1 MKKTIYT
8 LAIGAAFFHTY
19 TASAQSTSCSNTTAP
34 AVQTGMYSTPIPADQ
49 NTPAPTLTTQAVGL
63 TNTEFLVTKYNTPA
77 LDSAG
82 NRDTVGGGGNVII
95 GADADGIFMPNTMN
109 RYGNTL
115 AVGDTFEIVAAS
127 YNLAQLKSLVQ
138 KVLHGSFSGGSC
150 CSVFDVLPA
159 TRGFC
164 DSLTAVGINDSS
176 DIQDLSDVLNVFD
189 AFSARQL
196 SVENLLVN
204 MATINGYSSQP
215 LFPNQCGKSDLPICY
230 GITKTARYQ
239 YKVGTPVA
247 VNKLSDVTNFMLFPN
262 PATNDVNIVLET
274 RNNMDLSVRIHNTIG
289 ATVYTQQLGLVNG
302 RVSMQVPVNQLAA
315 GIYFVELTDGKGR
328 EIQKLIVR

>member
-1 MKKTIYT
+1 MKKIIYT
-8 LAIGAAFFHTY
+8 FAIGAAFFHTN
-19 TASAQSTSCSNTTAP
+19 TASAQSTSCPNTIAP
-34 AVQTGMYSTPIPADQ
+34 IIQTGMHGTEIPADQ
-49 NTPAPTLTTQAVGL
+49 NTPAPTLVTQATGL
-63 TNTEFLVTKYNTPA
+63 TNTEFLITKYNTPA

-95 GADADGIFMPNTMN
+95 GADVDGIFMPNTMS
-109 RYGNTL
+109 RYGRTL
-115 AVGDTFEIVAAS
+115 AAGDTFEVVAAS
-127 YNLAQLKSLVQ
+127 YNLAQLRSLVQ
-138 KVLHGSFSGGSC
+138 KVLHGSFSGGTC
-150 CSVFDVLPA
+150 CSVFDVLPT

-164 DSLTAVGINDSS
+164 DSLTAVGISDSN

-204 MATINGYSSQP
+204 MATINGFSSNV

-230 GITKTARYQ
+230 GITKTARHQ
-239 YKVGTPVA
+239 YKVGAPIA

-262 PATNDVNIVLET
+262 PATSDVNIVLET
-274 RNNMDLSVRIHNTIG
+274 RSNMDLSVRIHNTVG
-289 ATVYTQQLGLVNG
+289 AIVYTQQLGLVNG
-302 RVSMQVPVNQLAA
+302 RVSMQVPVSQLAA
-315 GIYFVELTDGKGR
+315 GVYFVELTDGKGR